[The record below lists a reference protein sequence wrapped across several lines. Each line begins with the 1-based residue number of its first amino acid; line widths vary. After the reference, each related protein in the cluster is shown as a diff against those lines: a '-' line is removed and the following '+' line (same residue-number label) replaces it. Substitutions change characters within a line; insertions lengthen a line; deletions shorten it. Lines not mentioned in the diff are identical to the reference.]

1 MQTIWH
7 HLRNTAI
14 QSLNPRTVSPWI
26 EVGSVASAIESGKGR
41 IFTGVCVDTACSLG
55 ICAERSAIF
64 QLLAAG
70 ENEIRRIVTINTN
83 GELMP
88 PCGACCELI
97 AQMMPSNY
105 QNVECFLKERVVSL
119 GELLPHCWF

>member
-7 HLRNTAI
+7 QLRNTAI

-64 QLLAAG
+64 QLF
-70 ENEIRRIVTINTN
+70 TINCN
-83 GELMP
+83 AELMP
-88 PCGACCELI
+88 PCGACRELI

-105 QNVECFLKERVVSL
+105 QNVECLLKERVVSL